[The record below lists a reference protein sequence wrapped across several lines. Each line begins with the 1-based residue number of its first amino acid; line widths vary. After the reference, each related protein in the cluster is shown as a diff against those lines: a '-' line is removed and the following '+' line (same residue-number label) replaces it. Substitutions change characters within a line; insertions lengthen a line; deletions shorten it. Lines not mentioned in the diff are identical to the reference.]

1 MRRCRCHAH
10 NALRPQ
16 PPPETAELG
25 ARAAAECGP
34 FAGDTTPVTPVTT
47 TTAAG
52 AVAGAV
58 EPSAQGGRPIG
69 GALAPSSA
77 PLAAAARREA
87 AAPPP
92 ACPPVAATEVEVM
105 GSEEARRRGFRP
117 DEEVL
122 MPLPVWSDSD
132 EE

>member
-16 PPPETAELG
+16 PPPEPDT
-25 ARAAAECGP
+25 RAAAECGP
-34 FAGDTTPVTPVTT
+34 CTGDTTPVTPVTT

-52 AVAGAV
+52 TVAGAMG
-58 EPSAQGGRPIG
+58 PSAQGGRPIG

-77 PLAAAARREA
+77 PVDTAARRGA
-87 AAPPP
+87 AA
-92 ACPPVAATEVEVM
+92 EVEVM

-132 EE
+132 ED